1 MMKNEWKGVL
11 SMRKTVSYLLSL
23 LTVLSLIVFP
33 ARADETKEPAVY
45 GTIGLQMVEPEGFQ
59 EAGFQVLYNDSLFNI
74 VLNTDDGQQ
83 LLTIIF
89 RLSEE
94 EFAFMQQDASYAL
107 MQEAGLRMLGE
118 MEGYTYLLL
127 HVGDAPGNVNKY
139 YAEVLGIDFN
149 SLPESTRNQVIAAL
163 PMLSQAIPTLE
174 IVPVSYVADGV
185 FDFSTTDLNGNPV
198 TSDIIAQKDLTVI
211 NVWGTFCG
219 PCIGEMPALAAW
231 DKELPENVQI
241 IGIISDVYAG
251 GDTAAARNILSST
264 GVTFLNLLTND
275 SLIPLL
281 SQSQYV
287 PTTYI
292 VDRNGNLVAA
302 PIIGADVE
310 GYKAVVENYLA
321 P

>member
-1 MMKNEWKGVL
+1 MKKITAL
-11 SMRKTVSYLLSL
+11 L
-23 LTVLSLIVFP
+23 LTLLLIMSTLALP
-33 ARADETKEPAVY
+33 AHASEGREASVY
-45 GTIGLQMVEPEGFQ
+45 STIGLQMVEPEGFA
-59 EAGFQVLYNDSLFNI
+59 ETGFQVLYNDSLFNI
-74 VLNTDDGQQ
+74 VLNVDGTQQ
-83 LLTIIF
+83 LLTVIF
-89 RLSEE
+89 RLSET
-94 EFAFMQQDASYAL
+94 EFAFMQQDASYAS

-118 MEGYTYLLL
+118 MDGYTYLML

-139 YAEVLGIDFN
+139 YAEVLGTDFD
-149 SLPESTRNQVIAAL
+149 SLPESTRDQVIAAL
-163 PMLSQAIPTLE
+163 SLLSQAIPTLE

-219 PCIGEMPALAAW
+219 PCIGEMPALATW